1 MLAIRVSSSRAVG
14 QLVLVPVTIGGW
26 IERRE
31 DGTSAD
37 VFRFH
42 ARKGQR
48 LVLAVVAEQ
57 QRSPLDAI
65 LSVTDVRGR
74 PIPRAVM
81 QAVWSTNVEVGD
93 VDSTSGGFQITSAAG
108 LRPGDFAMIDHE
120 VMQVRRLPGGPGLS
134 MELANFRGR
143 RYSFLGTSGVG
154 HAVGSPIYKVDVHP
168 PGATLSPNGLPRIDL
183 FYQNDD
189 GGPGYG
195 KDPYLEFTAP
205 ADGEYLVRIAD
216 APGESGRQYTYELT
230 IAPPRPDFTLLLDQ
244 VNLNVSRGTRLPLV
258 VSAYRRDGFNGP
270 IDVRVTG
277 LPAGFEASAG
287 TIVPGET
294 EVSLVLSADQAAS
307 GTSAPIEVVG
317 EAIIN
322 GRRVSRRVA
331 LDRLIPTV
339 TATRLPLDIQR
350 LTVSPSSIE
359 LQPGGRAQLH
369 VEIERSPEFT
379 GRVNLD
385 VRNLPV
391 VLAVPNVGTAGIV
404 IAADRRELDFSV
416 EASPTMMSM
425 EQTLYVTA
433 GEFASVPIR
442 LRVVRP
448 TA

>member
-1 MLAIRVSSSRAVG
+1 MCFVFTRAKGHGSCLRSSRSSS
-14 QLVLVPVTIGGW
+14 
-26 IERRE
+26 
-31 DGTSAD
+31 
-37 VFRFH
+37 
-42 ARKGQR
+42 AR
-48 LVLAVVAEQ
+48 
-57 QRSPLDAI
+57 PLDAM

-74 PIPRAVM
+74 PIPRAVV

-108 LRPGDFAMIDHE
+108 LHPGDFAMIDPE
-120 VMQVRRLPGGPGLS
+120 VMQVRRPPGGPGLS
-134 MELANFRGR
+134 MDLTNFRGR

-154 HAVGSPIYKVDVHP
+154 HAVGSPIYKVEIHL
-168 PGATLSPNGLPRIDL
+168 PGATLSPNGLPRVDL

-195 KDPYLEFTAP
+195 KDSYLEFTAP
-205 ADGEYLVRIAD
+205 ADCEYLVRIAD
-216 APGESGRQYTYELT
+216 AWGDSGRQYTYELT

-277 LPAGFEASAG
+277 LPDGFEASAG
-287 TIVPGET
+287 TILPGET
-294 EVSLVLSADQAAS
+294 EVSLVLSADQAAP

-322 GRRVSRRVA
+322 GQRVSRRVA
-331 LDRLIPTV
+331 LDHLIPTV
-339 TATRLPLDIQR
+339 TSTRLPLDIQR

-369 VEIERSPEFT
+369 VEIERSPGFT

-391 VLAVPNVGTAGIV
+391 ALAVPNVGTAGIV
-404 IAADRRELDFSV
+404 IAADRRELDFTV

-433 GEFASVPIR
+433 GEFASMPIW

-448 TA
+448 TASSKTDQTRP